1 MYQSRC
7 EELEQTIEQLQQ
19 RLWRLNPPGSD
30 NEMSERDGED
40 LDDELNKEELNDEL
54 NKNSNNDTEKE
65 KDVNEKEN
73 DVHQL
78 ASLVNSY
85 KFTNQILVQQV
96 NEWKTKYQK
105 SEEKASESEKNVRR
119 LEEEKQTLLKENE
132 EMRAALSQTD
142 LTDYQFIDDSSSQES

>member
-1 MYQSRC
+1 M
-7 EELEQTIEQLQQ
+7 
-19 RLWRLNPPGSD
+19 
-30 NEMSERDGED
+30 
-40 LDDELNKEELNDEL
+40 
-54 NKNSNNDTEKE
+54 
-65 KDVNEKEN
+65 
-73 DVHQL
+73 
-78 ASLVNSY
+78 
-85 KFTNQILVQQV
+85 

>member
-1 MYQSRC
+1 
-7 EELEQTIEQLQQ
+7 
-19 RLWRLNPPGSD
+19 
-30 NEMSERDGED
+30 MSERDGED
-40 LDDELNKEELNDEL
+40 LDDELNKEELDDELNKEELNDEL

-96 NEWKTKYQK
+96 NEWKSKYLK
-105 SEEKASESEKNVRR
+105 SEEKASEAEKSVRR